1 MNSGSCSQ
9 CRGGSLSNDVF
20 ERLTS
25 SGSGLFELFSRD
37 FEQILRQIVST
48 GVAIQIWLRQGI
60 SKDKKAHFRLTYV
73 AQKRRCLNSPMACLR
88 TSDATYDNCSIKIW
102 KTRESALK
110 TPQNRRKKWH
120 KKLPVLTI
128 SFRVSCLQC
137 EEVKKPL
144 SHSDRNATVL
154 PRTVARNIIR
164 G

>member
-73 AQKRRCLNSPMACLR
+73 AQKRRCLSSLISR
-88 TSDATYDNCSIKIW
+88 TRGFKGET
-102 KTRESALK
+102 
-110 TPQNRRKKWH
+110 
-120 KKLPVLTI
+120 
-128 SFRVSCLQC
+128 LQLMQEC
-137 EEVKKPL
+137 IV
-144 SHSDRNATVL
+144 H
-154 PRTVARNIIR
+154 
-164 G
+164 

>member
-73 AQKRRCLNSPMACLR
+73 AQKRRYLNSPMACLR
-88 TSDATYDNCSIKIW
+88 TSDATYDNCGIKIW
-102 KTRESALK
+102 KTHEAALK
-110 TPQNRRKKWH
+110 TPENRREKWH
-120 KKLPVLTI
+120 KKLPV
-128 SFRVSCLQC
+128 
-137 EEVKKPL
+137 
-144 SHSDRNATVL
+144 
-154 PRTVARNIIR
+154 
-164 G
+164 